1 MEMYGWG
8 GAFARDLDRIGSSP
22 SGSARQA
29 GGIFQRLCR
38 QKDEV
43 LSRDRESGVISIL
56 RQSQALVTKLLRSE
70 DAPDR
75 TSMRLMNTIALHLRE
90 TRWTG
95 LLHTLI
101 LIA

>member
-1 MEMYGWG
+1 
-8 GAFARDLDRIGSSP
+8 
-22 SGSARQA
+22 
-29 GGIFQRLCR
+29 
-38 QKDEV
+38 
-43 LSRDRESGVISIL
+43 VISIL